1 MSSFN
6 SNLRLFRYPFI
17 PHGELCE
24 TGEELEELEHVL
36 GDVVLHVHDHDG
48 GEERTQREDDG
59 VLLERR
65 LVVETPLRVQQ
76 ENADFPSSGQ
86 FHHKRLRPDV
96 HPVRDRSPSA
106 TPVERVPN
114 PLRLEPRRSHRS
126 SSIASSIRPTDRF
139 QVLEEEV
146 EREGLSL
153 TEFTVDGD
161 GDEWPGSNLVQEI
174 VQGTGIES
182 DSISSGTDYR
192 HTSSW
197 GHCETVNG
205 IGSYTELVGLF
216 CLS

>member
-86 FHHKRLRPDV
+86 FQHKRLRPDV

-114 PLRLEPRRSHRS
+114 PLRLEPRRPHRSSS

-146 EREGLSL
+146 ECEGLSL
-153 TEFTVDGD
+153 TELAVDGD
-161 GDEWPGSNLVQEI
+161 GDEWPGSNLVQE
-174 VQGTGIES
+174 TK
-182 DSISSGTDYR
+182 
-192 HTSSW
+192 
-197 GHCETVNG
+197 
-205 IGSYTELVGLF
+205 
-216 CLS
+216 